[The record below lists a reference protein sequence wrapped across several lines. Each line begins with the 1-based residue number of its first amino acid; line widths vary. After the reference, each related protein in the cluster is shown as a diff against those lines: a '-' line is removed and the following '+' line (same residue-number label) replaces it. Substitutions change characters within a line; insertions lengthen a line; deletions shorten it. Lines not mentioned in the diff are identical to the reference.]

1 MYEPWSVTGFSGM
14 FTEMLMY
21 ATGPKESDWN
31 LAQEWFETNGQSD
44 LFHRKMSDVDFAAF
58 RAKVQGMRK
67 AADAEQIDSMVVS
80 VVDERSGK
88 RRRKVNNKE
97 LFAHEILLFLQRMRR
112 LMPSWDNQFLS
123 DEERRQLGKHA
134 YTRKNPGY
142 KTHSMRR
149 FAAQLAAWGGMDTTE
164 VKVWGRW
171 DSDVVELYIN
181 QARTQQKEP
190 QSSGGIDP
198 VRTRWVTGKP
208 RGEEGLEEGMVL
220 YLAAL
225 AETTDFLRSLSKP
238 LVDSLQDAAAVVA
251 DELKAGIVR
260 AQAVNTLVYHVQAH
274 CKQLGQ
280 ALARANQ
287 VRRHDQV
294 DPNPHPF
301 QDRNNPFAPCNR
313 RVLVSAAPIP
323 ELRTQ
328 LTEDSFVL
336 FRQGQIPFVAGARPP
351 SPDEFSFEVWDFSQ
365 IRHDCGPGAPAR
377 PVNRDSVIDDPS
389 VRTAGGLGLFLD
401 QVVARCAAADE
412 SLVLDGPVM
421 SLTSSGGSGSDT
433 GGPIMLLSS

>member
-1 MYEPWSVTGFSGM
+1 MYEPWSVTGISGM

-31 LAQEWFETNGQSD
+31 LAQEWFEMNGQSD

-88 RRRKVNNKE
+88 RWRK
-97 LFAHEILLFLQRMRR
+97 
-112 LMPSWDNQFLS
+112 
-123 DEERRQLGKHA
+123 
-134 YTRKNPGY
+134 
-142 KTHSMRR
+142 
-149 FAAQLAAWGGMDTTE
+149 
-164 VKVWGRW
+164 
-171 DSDVVELYIN
+171 DSDVVELYIDH
-181 QARTQQKEP
+181 ARTQQKEL

-198 VRTRWVTGKP
+198 VRTKWVIGKP
-208 RGEEGLEEGMVL
+208 RGEEGLEEDMNL

-238 LVDSLQDAAAVVA
+238 LVDSLQDAAGVVA

-260 AQAVNTLVYHVQAH
+260 AQAVNTVVYHVQAH

-280 ALARANQ
+280 ALARANE

-294 DPNPHPF
+294 GPNPHPF

-313 RVLVSAAPIP
+313 RVLVSAAPIR
-323 ELRTQ
+323 ELGAQ
-328 LTEDSFVL
+328 LAEDSFVL
-336 FRQGQIPFVAGARPP
+336 FCQGQIPFVAGARPP
-351 SPDEFSFEVWDFSQ
+351 SPYEFSFDVWDFCQ
-365 IRHDCGPGAPAR
+365 IRHDCGPGARAR

-401 QVVARCAAADE
+401 QVMARCAAADE
-412 SLVLDGPVM
+412 SLVSDGPVM
-421 SLTSSGGSGSDT
+421 SLTSSGGSGSDA